1 MINNKGEGEGEG
13 EGELLFCDHYTNLG
27 YKRVAIKR
35 ILCLRVVM

>member
-1 MINNKGEGEGEG
+1 MINNNKGRVKCEE
-13 EGELLFCDHYTNLG
+13 ELLFCDHYTNLG